1 MSPLLSLRVR
11 LTFSYTLTCALA
23 LALVVLVTSR
33 LAFGILMHPL
43 IEAVQQS
50 ADAARRVIAAHPDA
64 SLVVLEK
71 AIVRAASRP
80 DVSIIVIPNNGIHT
94 AAPRQDVFKSLPESA
109 SRLGFQRVL
118 ISARD
123 GTVFIAPDFRRVNPM
138 IQGYITYVAASLLGA
153 VLAAWLIARWITT
166 QALNPLVLVTSEL
179 ERFGNGDFS
188 TRPVATGFDRSELG
202 RLTTAYNAAASQVS
216 AAFEER
222 ERVAHEMRTLLGDAG
237 HALRT
242 PLTVVT
248 GFIDV
253 LDGASFDDPRVR
265 ERAIRSMRI
274 ETRRMRL
281 LVEGL
286 MSLARME
293 QTENRSPTR
302 VNVGA
307 AAEIAIEQVRATR
320 GGDVTLR
327 RSSGAVVLADPAE
340 VHEAVVNLVE
350 NAVKYGAGTP
360 VSVDVTRDNGIV
372 VVRVGDHGPGI
383 PESDHAR
390 IFERFFRGEH
400 RPTIDGS
407 GLGLAIVARA
417 IGRCGGSVQLER
429 ADPGDTSFSLRMPAA
444 DPAP

>member
-274 ETRRMRL
+274 EKHAGCGCSWKVLCRWRAWSRRKTVHRRGSTSAL
-281 LVEGL
+281 LRK
-286 MSLARME
+286 S
-293 QTENRSPTR
+293 RSSRSVRRAAATLRCAGRAALSFLPTR
-302 VNVGA
+302 PKCTKPLSIWSKTPSNTGRGRRSRWTSL
-307 AAEIAIEQVRATR
+307 EITGSSSSGSATMDRGFPKATTR
-320 GGDVTLR
+320 GSSSA
-327 RSSGAVVLADPAE
+327 SSGA
-340 VHEAVVNLVE
+340 N
-350 NAVKYGAGTP
+350 
-360 VSVDVTRDNGIV
+360 IV
-372 VVRVGDHGPGI
+372 QP
-383 PESDHAR
+383 
-390 IFERFFRGEH
+390 
-400 RPTIDGS
+400 
-407 GLGLAIVARA
+407 
-417 IGRCGGSVQLER
+417 
-429 ADPGDTSFSLRMPAA
+429 
-444 DPAP
+444 